1 MKCFCCGSERSE
13 PRPENHHLVGL
24 QAITL
29 VGLHVEKCLDCG
41 EFEIPIPHHSRLME
55 ILTHALLHK
64 RGRLVGQEI
73 RWLRG
78 TLDMTGVQLA
88 RHLGVSPES
97 VSKWEGNRMNQS
109 PTADLLLRLLV
120 ARRLGQG
127 VFPDAA
133 LPLVETPQRTP
144 LRIRLRFQD
153 DDWRLEEGS
162 KASLVADPTS
172 STWLPFSP

>member
-1 MKCFCCGSERSE
+1 MTCLSCGSQLSSSHN
-13 PRPENHHLVGL
+13 ENHPLVGL
-24 QAITL
+24 SAITL
-29 VGLHVEKCLDCG
+29 LALSVERCQDCG
-41 EFEIPIPHHSRLME
+41 EFEIAIPRHSRLME

-78 TLDMTGVQLA
+78 TLGMTGRSLA
-88 RHLGVSPES
+88 QHLGVSPEA

-133 LPLVETPQRTP
+133 LPLVETPQRIP

-153 DDWRLEEGS
+153 GDWRLEEGS

-172 STWLPFSP
+172 SAWLPFSP